1 MIYKSLN
8 ENQRVLVPLIFCL
21 IFIYYFLKYRHSN
34 IPKIL
39 LYSNLVLAFASIL
52 MFIDEIMLQ
61 NGYDKLVD
69 NILYPIRSMDTW
81 VLAYTAGAVCM
92 LRGCFLHPKYK
103 EKKAPLYL
111 LIALLAVV
119 VVGYI
124 TARIIFTQQI

>member
-8 ENQRVLVPLIFCL
+8 ENQRALVPLIFCL

-61 NGYDKLVD
+61 NGYNKLVD

-124 TARIIFTQQI
+124 AARIIFTQ

>member
-1 MIYKSLN
+1 
-8 ENQRVLVPLIFCL
+8 
-21 IFIYYFLKYRHSN
+21 
-34 IPKIL
+34 
-39 LYSNLVLAFASIL
+39 

-61 NGYDKLVD
+61 NGYNKLVD

-124 TARIIFTQQI
+124 AARIIFTQ

>member
-1 MIYKSLN
+1 
-8 ENQRVLVPLIFCL
+8 
-21 IFIYYFLKYRHSN
+21 
-34 IPKIL
+34 
-39 LYSNLVLAFASIL
+39 